1 MEGKEPVLIELLILK
16 GEMGMKILVCTD
28 GSDFGQKNIKFAS
41 ELVGSCTINEIT
53 VIHVHE
59 GTSIVPDYWH
69 GKYLVSEEEE
79 KKIKAI
85 DKRIQE
91 ERKKYFTGALKEFEK
106 HDVPVNTLYKTGHP
120 AEVISKVADE
130 GGYDLVIIGRRGMGG
145 VKKLFMGSVSSA
157 VLQLANTNVLIV
169 K

>member
-1 MEGKEPVLIELLILK
+1 
-16 GEMGMKILVCTD
+16 MKILVCSD
-28 GSDFGQKNIKFAS
+28 GSDFSKKNIEFAS
-41 ELVGSCTINEIT
+41 KMIGACSINEVT

-59 GTSIVPDYWH
+59 SSSILPDYWH
-69 GKYLVSEEEE
+69 GKYLFTDEEE
-79 KKIKAI
+79 KKLKDL

-91 ERKKYFTGALKEFEK
+91 ERKKYFADAVEEFEK
-106 HDVPVNTLYKTGHP
+106 HEIPINTLYKVGHP

-130 GGYDLVIIGRRGMGG
+130 GSYDLIIIGRRGMGG

-157 VLQLANTNVLIV
+157 VLQIAQTNVLIV